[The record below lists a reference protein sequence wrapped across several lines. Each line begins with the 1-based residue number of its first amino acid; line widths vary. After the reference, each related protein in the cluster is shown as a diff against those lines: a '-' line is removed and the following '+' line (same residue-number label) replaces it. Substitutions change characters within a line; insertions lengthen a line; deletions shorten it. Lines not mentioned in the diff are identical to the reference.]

1 MKTRIQHPEYRIQK
15 AEGRATDGT
24 RTKRSVEPIFGVQ
37 RWEEGG
43 PEVGKRGK
51 KDGRGRVFPAFSH
64 HFPAFPTFSH
74 FIFICM
80 MNMKIRPTPCPLPCC
95 AWKGWAYG
103 AVLPRVATK
112 RHGA

>member
-64 HFPAFPTFSH
+64 

-80 MNMKIRPTPCPLPCC
+80 MNIKIRPSPRPLPLRWL
-95 AWKGWAYG
+95 ANAMGGGRGWILGDVTQG
-103 AVLPRVATK
+103 AAR
-112 RHGA
+112 